1 MISNLINKVD
11 NLIIVGAMAN
21 NFLTFN
27 GYEIGASLVEN
38 KTEKIIK
45 KIYDDA
51 KSKNCKILIPE
62 DCKVGSTFT
71 GNGEIKRLT
80 EIKKTK

>member
-27 GYEIGASLVEN
+27 GYKIGASLVEN

-51 KSKNCKILIPE
+51 KSKIVK
-62 DCKVGSTFT
+62 F
-71 GNGEIKRLT
+71 
-80 EIKKTK
+80 

>member
-27 GYEIGASLVEN
+27 GYKIGASLVEN

-51 KSKNCKILIPE
+51 KVKIV
-62 DCKVGSTFT
+62 KF
-71 GNGEIKRLT
+71 
-80 EIKKTK
+80 